1 MRRLLQILCL
11 CGVSVHAYAHEI
23 ETGVPAAIEMHAL
36 YHKVKASYPMVDILR
51 LKTPPSHKPDIFS
64 YYFDPATDSLYSC
77 IGDNDSTVCSGPESS
92 KNISWTKPESL
103 YGHRN
108 DLLPIDRLFHGPV
121 YFLEGV
127 TPFSQSTTYVY
138 YSGRGKVIRCRKIFT
153 EYNFEV
159 DKNGE
164 HLFFQNER
172 KDEWT
177 ERCEQIYPRSQS

>member
-1 MRRLLQILCL
+1 MRCVLQILCL

-51 LKTPPSHKPDIFS
+51 LKMPLSHKPDIFS

-77 IGDNDSTVCSGPESS
+77 IGDNDSTVCSGPERA

-108 DLLPIDRLFHGPV
+108 DLIPIDRLFHGPV
-121 YFLEGV
+121 YFLGAHKG
-127 TPFSQSTTYVY
+127 S
-138 YSGRGKVIRCRKIFT
+138 R
-153 EYNFEV
+153 N
-159 DKNGE
+159 
-164 HLFFQNER
+164 H
-172 KDEWT
+172 
-177 ERCEQIYPRSQS
+177 